1 MIPTKLFWWF
11 NKIIFC
17 IQKNFR
23 SLSKI
28 SHFSREAQWF
38 ESLWYKLWR
47 RRFFFFF
54 SKKTYIKCL
63 YRIDKLMALSFE
75 QEFDIAD
82 CVGRTLQ
89 LPVEV
94 TLDDRTQRKERST
107 TMSHLKRS
115 FANESFVTIRA
126 EIAPRI
132 ARVQQVKEHYDIT
145 QREPA
150 DETRER
156 PRRKNHD
163 C

>member
-1 MIPTKLFWWF
+1 
-11 NKIIFC
+11 
-17 IQKNFR
+17 
-23 SLSKI
+23 
-28 SHFSREAQWF
+28 
-38 ESLWYKLWR
+38 
-47 RRFFFFF
+47 
-54 SKKTYIKCL
+54 
-63 YRIDKLMALSFE
+63 MALSFE

-82 CVGRTLQ
+82 CGGRTLQ

-145 QREPA
+145 QRGPA
-150 DETRER
+150 DERER
-156 PRRKNHD
+156 DRDAKIMIVRSRLKLDFRKKETINSTGD
-163 C
+163 SVANLATVR